1 MFLSELPLSFDSL
14 IVAIALAGWLPKR
27 HILPLTVLFGL
38 FDGGASLAG
47 PTLGLQISAAS
58 LLAPAFLVAWGGAIA
73 LNLPWKPL
81 RGGVWPYALPPLLAL
96 DNLVVPANSAL
107 AAGLASSASAAL
119 GFAIGL
125 LLARAGGAKLSA
137 PRWIGASTI
146 IAGLLLAA

>member
-14 IVAIALAGWLPKR
+14 IAAIALAGWLPKR

-81 RGGVWPYALPPLLAL
+81 RSVWAYALPPLLAL

-107 AAGLASSASAAL
+107 AAGLASAASAGL
-119 GFAIGL
+119 GFAVGL
-125 LLARAGGAKLSA
+125 LLSRIGGSKLST

>member
-1 MFLSELPLSFDSL
+1 MFPTELPLSFDSL
-14 IVAIALAGWLPKR
+14 IVAVALAAWLPKR
-27 HILPLTVLFGL
+27 HFLALTLLFGL
-38 FDGGASLAG
+38 FDGGASAAG
-47 PTLGLQISAAS
+47 PALGIQISAAS

-81 RGGVWPYALPPLLAL
+81 RAGWAYALPPLLAL

-119 GFAIGL
+119 GFAVGL
-125 LLARAGGAKLSA
+125 LLARVGGPKLSA